1 MMWVWAVGAFSV
13 VAVVNQIAIA
23 VCRRAQVPP
32 NPIFTSSGHP
42 NCSLAGEAEFN
53 APQARTSQASFLIA
67 SRRFD
72 TAIGS
77 IMREPAMLAES
88 SVWRDQTPL

>member
-1 MMWVWAVGAFSV
+1 MWVW
-13 VAVVNQIAIA
+13 AVVNQIANA
-23 VCRRAQVPP
+23 LCRRAQAPP

-42 NCSLAGEAEFN
+42 NCSLADEAEFK
-53 APQARTSQASFLIA
+53 ASQARTSQASFLIA

-72 TAIGS
+72 TAMGS
-77 IMREPAMLAES
+77 ITREPAMLAES